1 MEMNKIYQIDCR
13 KGINQIPKPNLIIAD
28 PPYDFESSGAGIV
41 GMRETFNRI
50 SDAGID
56 KFNFNEY
63 IPALL
68 NLQED
73 KVNAYFFCN
82 KKLLPTYLNEAIKR
96 KLLYDI
102 LSMNKDAPI
111 PTKNS
116 SYLPEIEYVVFL
128 RSPGA
133 YWNGKLNYKL
143 YFKSFRCLTNGV
155 SNFHPTQ
162 KPIGIIRKYL
172 QVSSKEGDL
181 VLDPFMGSGT
191 TAVACKQLNRNFIG
205 FEINP
210 EYCKIATERLQQ
222 TVLNDEGI
230 NFTQNPTDFALT
242 SPLINVKRDST
253 ESPKVATQPFA

>member
-1 MEMNKIYQIDCR
+1 MEANKIYQMDCR
-13 KGINQIPKPNLIIAD
+13 QGIKQISKPDLIIAD

-41 GMRETFNRI
+41 GMIEIFNRI

-56 KFNFNEY
+56 TFDFDEY

-68 NLQED
+68 DLQGD

-96 KLLYDI
+96 KLLYDV

-128 RSPGA
+128 RSSGA
-133 YWNGKLNYKL
+133 YWNGKLDYKL

-172 QVSSKEGDL
+172 QVSSKQGDL

-210 EYCKIATERLQQ
+210 DYI
-222 TVLNDEGI
+222 
-230 NFTQNPTDFALT
+230 
-242 SPLINVKRDST
+242 
-253 ESPKVATQPFA
+253 KVAEQRLKQDTLMKITLGDSAQLPLSVVAEQPR